1 MLHENFL
8 YTSCILLEYITATAH
23 DSSAAQKERI
33 QGMKDEAKSRKAA
46 LQEHLKTS
54 ILTLRLQ
61 PGTDLDEAHLSDEFG
76 LSRTPL
82 REVFRQLA
90 GEGYLDL
97 RTNRSARVSEM
108 SYTTL
113 RDFFLAAPM
122 VYGAI
127 LRLAAMN
134 ARPAQIE
141 ALKDAQQA
149 FKTALRKGSGED
161 RALANNRFHDVTGE
175 MSGNVYLLPSFNR
188 LLIDHARIG
197 MTFYRPQSGEM
208 SENLSLAS
216 QQHDAIIAAIEARD
230 EVAAAKLAEDHWNL
244 SRDQIEMFV
253 MPDALDVPMGVPP
266 LSKPA

>member
-1 MLHENFL
+1 
-8 YTSCILLEYITATAH
+8 
-23 DSSAAQKERI
+23 
-33 QGMKDEAKSRKAA
+33 MKDDAKSRKAE
-46 LQEHLKTS
+46 LMEHLKVS

-61 PGTDLDEAHLSDEFG
+61 PGTDLDEAHLSDAFG

-122 VYGAI
+122 VYGAV
-127 LRLAAMN
+127 LRLAAQN
-134 ARPAQIE
+134 ATRTQIND
-141 ALKDAQQA
+141 LKDAQQA
-149 FKTALRKGSGED
+149 FKAALQSGSAED

-175 MSGNVYLLPSFNR
+175 MSGNVYLRPSFNR

-197 MTFYRPQSGEM
+197 MTFYRPQSGHKT
-208 SENLSLAS
+208 ENLSEAS
-216 QQHDAIIAAIEARD
+216 RQHDAIIAAIEAGD
-230 EVAAAKLAEDHWNL
+230 EAAAAQLAEDHWNL
-244 SRDQIEMFV
+244 SRDQIELFV
-253 MPDALDVPMGVPP
+253 MPAALDIPMGIPP